1 MTSSR
6 LILIFLGFIFLIIV
20 ILSSGRI
27 AGGLRDRFGKFLPIS
42 KTATTEVTPTPT
54 IEAETPTPTIV
65 AGTTSTPS
73 GQIPATGPAE
83 LAYFILGGSLIA
95 GLALKR
101 ISNSSIQN

>member
-20 ILSSGRI
+20 ILSSSKI
-27 AGGLRDRFGKFLPIS
+27 AGALRERFGKFLP
-42 KTATTEVTPTPT
+42 TANTTVETTPTPT
-54 IEAETPTPTIV
+54 IEAETPTPSLIPG
-65 AGTTSTPS
+65 ATSTPS
-73 GQIPATGPAE
+73 GEIPSTGPSE